1 VATKPKKNASYDLK
15 AADRRRNMF
24 IQIGLTAVVVVF
36 AVALVLYI
44 VMSGDKKPT
53 GGEAKSIRVASSK
66 LITKEGTTEPKA
78 VVSLYED
85 FLCPVCGRFEQ
96 GFGNTITQLIE
107 SGAIAAD
114 YYMVAILD
122 RPANQNYSSRAGAA
136 AYCVADE
143 DTTPDKQAFRRF
155 HAAMYAQQPS
165 ETGSVFPTN
174 AQLIETARQ
183 AGVVGKVPDCIN
195 SGRNVDMVDGLAGA
209 AKVNATPTVRIN
221 GEDYQYS
228 TPDALVAKIK
238 EIVGDVPGLTTAP
251 AAVVPPQVGGP
262 GAVAPGSPGAPGVPT
277 PAAGGAPEPIA
288 PAAPGAPA
296 APVAPVPAAPGA
308 PKP

>member
-44 VMSGDKKPT
+44 VMSGDKKPS

-78 VVSLYED
+78 VLSLYED

-96 GFGNTITQLIE
+96 GFGNTISQLIE

-122 RPANQNYSSRAGAA
+122 RPANQNYSSRSGAA

-143 DTTPDKQAFRRF
+143 DKTPDKQAFRRF

-174 AQLIETARQ
+174 TQLIETARQ

-195 SGRNVDMVDGLAGA
+195 GGRYVDMVNGLAGA
-209 AKVNATPTVRIN
+209 TKVNATPTVRIN

-238 EIVGDVPGLTTAP
+238 EIVGDVPGLTAAPPAAAP
-251 AAVVPPQVGGP
+251 ALGGP
-262 GAVAPGSPGAPGVPT
+262 AVPGAPALPG
-277 PAAGGAPEPIA
+277 A
-288 PAAPGAPA
+288 PAAPGAPEAPAPEQPGAPA
-296 APVAPVPAAPGA
+296 APAAPAPAAPGA
-308 PKP
+308 PTP